1 MQYSKKNIFCL
12 LLSISGLSTELFA
25 IKAIKTKAEFNAAIS
40 ETSGNVLVKFFAPW
54 CPPCKTLGKILNTDI
69 IPKYQD
75 KVTFLEVNF
84 DVCGS
89 VAQKYGIISLPTML
103 FFKDGKKIHKII
115 GGISAQEL
123 SKEIDTRFNF

>member
-1 MQYSKKNIFCL
+1 MTYSKKNIFWL
-12 LLSISGLSTELFA
+12 LLSISALSTELSA
-25 IKAIKTKAEFNAAIS
+25 IKTIKTKAEFNAAIS
-40 ETSGNVLVKFFAPW
+40 ETSGNVVVKFFAPW
-54 CPPCKTLGKILNTDI
+54 CPPCKILEKTLITDI

-89 VAQKYGIISLPTML
+89 VAKTYNINSLPTLL
-103 FFKDGKKIHKII
+103 FFKDGKKIYKKI

-123 SKEIDTRFNF
+123 SKEIDTQFNF